1 MHKCLFILHA
11 YFFACYACYL
21 FCIGGGN
28 LVITGSG
35 FGSSGATVNLGD
47 AECEVLSQ
55 SNTQINCSLPP
66 NEPGDYDIEV
76 SVVDRG
82 YADTR

>member
-1 MHKCLFILHA
+1 MHE
-11 YFFACYACYL
+11 YL
-21 FCIGGGN
+21 LPIYSLSFLCIGGGN
-28 LVITGSG
+28 LVITGTG

-55 SNTQINCSLPP
+55 SNTQITCSLPP
-66 NEPGDYDIEV
+66 NDPGDFDLEV
-76 SVVDRG
+76 SVVDKG